1 MDHRRLAVPPD
12 SVGRKAPQGTL
23 GEPWQLRG
31 SIETM
36 DVALLE
42 LLCCPTCKGDL
53 VAEPGVLACSRPPCE
68 KRFPVVDNRPVLIDE
83 ARSLFALADYSEPRC
98 LPPGRAGNLVGR
110 VRTWLRRLPSPSIN
124 LSATRCFEV
133 MERRLREQSEGPVV
147 LVVGGGMGGKG
158 LKALTSVPS
167 IRLINIDPSQDSAAA
182 VLCDGHDLPF
192 RDGALDGVV
201 VQAVLEHVVDP
212 WRCVEEIHRVLKP
225 QGIVYSEI
233 PFMQQ
238 VHMRGYDF
246 TRFTHLWHRRLFRRF
261 DEIESGAV
269 AGPGTAL
276 AWSWRYFLSSLT
288 RSRRLG
294 SLLSG
299 IGRVSG
305 FLLELTDHWFKQ
317 RPGALDAAS
326 CTFFFGTKA
335 HATVCDKD
343 VIAGYRGAQGRAR
356 ESRAPKI
363 GPPRRRQ

>member
-1 MDHRRLAVPPD
+1 VRELSQVP
-12 SVGRKAPQGTL
+12 
-23 GEPWQLRG
+23 G
-31 SIETM
+31 SSDTI
-36 DVALLE
+36 DGALLA

-53 VAEPGVLACSRPPCE
+53 VAAPGVLACASPSCG
-68 KRFPVVDNRPVLIDE
+68 KRFPVVANRPVLIDE
-83 ARSLFALADYSEPRC
+83 ARSLFALADYAAPSCPAE
-98 LPPGRAGNLVGR
+98 GRAGHPPGR

-124 LSATRCFEV
+124 LSATRCFGV
-133 MERRLREQSEGPVV
+133 MERRLREQSDAPVV
-147 LVVGGGMGGKG
+147 LVVGGGIQGKG
-158 LKALTSVPS
+158 LKALSSIPS

-192 RDGALDGVV
+192 RDATLDGVV

-225 QGIVYSEI
+225 EGVVYSEI

-246 TRFTHLWHRRLFRRF
+246 TRFTHIGHRRLFRYF

-288 RSRRLG
+288 GSRRLG

-299 IGRVSG
+299 IGRVTG
-305 FLLELTDHWFKQ
+305 FVLELTDHWFKQ

-326 CTFFFGTKA
+326 CTFFLGTKA
-335 HATVCDKD
+335 QGALCDKE
-343 VIAGYRGAQGRAR
+343 VIAGYRGAQGKVRRTGAPGIAR
-356 ESRAPKI
+356 SASRSAS
-363 GPPRRRQ
+363 RR